1 MIAPDFRDNA
11 RQRAGDDPADA
22 RGIGIQ
28 RSRRARLAR
37 HQILKIEHTDTGQD
51 PDVNR
56 VQRLHRQQQGR
67 GMDSQHTD
75 IKQQSG
81 KRGNAH
87 QQALSKTLRVITG
100 NQHGGDFQPG
110 GCPHHQPGQFLRQM
124 QFINDKQRHINDI
137 EAVGA
142 PH

>member
-1 MIAPDFRDNA
+1 MIVPDFRDNA

-37 HQILKIEHTDTGQD
+37 HQILKIEHTDTGED

-81 KRGNAH
+81 KPANGRSLMKVVALGVKKGHRLRFTAQGEDA
-87 QQALSKTLRVITG
+87 QQALDAIG
-100 NQHGGDFQPG
+100 
-110 GCPHHQPGQFLRQM
+110 
-124 QFINDKQRHINDI
+124 
-137 EAVGA
+137 EAIAAGLGEGA
-142 PH
+142 